1 MRKADEEGSEK
12 DRKSAAVTE
21 NTAAQEKTL
30 RRKLKRDRMKSQIR
44 ISREISRPGPQKKT
58 TFCTW
63 LATYDATCRLRAG
76 GKKYLPVWLKSGT
89 NSSTSRERPLLSMPM
104 WET

>member
-30 RRKLKRDRMKSQIR
+30 RRQLKRDRMKSQIR
-44 ISREISRPGPQKKT
+44 ISREISRPGPQKKQR
-58 TFCTW
+58 FVHGW
-63 LATYDATCRLRAG
+63 LHTMQ
-76 GKKYLPVWLKSGT
+76 PVG
-89 NSSTSRERPLLSMPM
+89 
-104 WET
+104 